1 MALLTG
7 SQGVAARRSALTDA
21 FTGDAGI
28 VVGTHALLEE
38 HVRFDLGLIVIDE
51 QHRFGVE
58 QRDALREKA
67 PGGTSARPG
76 HDGHADPAD
85 GGHGTVYGDL

>member
-7 SQGVAARRSALTDA
+7 STGVRARRSALSDV

-28 VVGTHALLEE
+28 LIGTHALLEDQ
-38 HVRFDLGLIVIDE
+38 VQFADLGLVVIDE

-58 QRDALREKA
+58 QRDALREK
-67 PGGTSARPG
+67 TARLPAARAG
-76 HDGHADPAD
+76 DDRDADPAH
-85 GGHGTVYGDL
+85 GGDDRVRRP